1 MKTTKCKQRASIIAV
16 DVSSVNSR
24 KVACRKL
31 ETGRSNVSLRT
42 STRVRSLAR
51 QLWRVSRGVASP
63 DPSILTTSIFILV
76 FVCSWLLAPF
86 AYGSGFSSRARAM
99 KSPVN
104 ATLRS
109 RSKSIA
115 QSNTQTIYGPRR
127 FDRSSGPPT
136 TVSDQFALP
145 SDAVPPFTI
154 LVQNGDSDG
163 SNRVSSATITL
174 NGTDVFTQRD
184 FNHNVTTLTKQV
196 SLIASNT
203 IAVGLSSAP
212 GSFLT
217 ITITSAR
224 SSLASISPA
233 SGTQGQSVTVTLH
246 GTNTRWVGGQT
257 RATFGAEVSV
267 GGAAAGAP
275 GSVTVIDATTA
286 TAQLSISSTA
296 SLAPRN
302 LLVST
307 TIPAETRAELELLI
321 DGFKVVPVTPPGAAS
336 TTVSTVAGL
345 AGLAGF
351 ADGPSAQA
359 RFREPAGLAVA
370 PDDSIYVADA
380 GNNRI
385 RRVAPDGTVTTVAGD
400 GIAGFV
406 DGPGGSARFDNP
418 QGVAVDA
425 SGMIYVADT
434 GNNRIR
440 RIAVDGTVATLVG
453 GTSGFQDGAGSQARF
468 NAPRGVALDNQG
480 NAYVADTGNSSVRAV
495 TPSGNVSTVAGD
507 GTIGS
512 SDSPA
517 RFDGL
522 VGITVDGSTLF
533 VYVADT
539 GNHRIRRLTPSGAT
553 ITIAGS
559 DRGFADGSGS
569 QARFAEPSG
578 IAVDGAGKLIVADA
592 TNSLVRFVDP
602 GSASVS
608 PTVSTLAGTG
618 DRGLTNGTGSVA
630 RFFTPRGIA
639 VSVSS
644 AIIVADTGNH
654 VLRRVLLPPSIA
666 SFTPTRGNLGSSV
679 TIAGERFDGRAPAR
693 NTVRFTRTGG
703 GMTDAV
709 VSFAS
714 RTQLIVTVPAD
725 AATGPITVQTEGGSA
740 TSAAN
745 FEVIA
750 NTPIISD
757 FNPKDG
763 TVGTE
768 VTLTGT
774 ALKADTGPTVIT
786 FAGGN
791 NSRLSALVT
800 FVSATSVR
808 ALVPNGAVT
817 GVIDLT
823 NNFGHAT
830 TATAFTVDPGQN
842 DYRLTI
848 APSSTTAVQAST
860 ATFVVFLTSPS
871 TTFSQLVDLTA
882 TGLPQGATAEFNPQ
896 QITAGAQSTVSVK
909 LSGTNP
915 GPGSYSFTIRGSGLV
930 DGPELIRTATATLSV
945 IAAGQTTLSGRV
957 LSTESEPIM
966 GATVS
971 LDGKTATT
979 DAAGAFLLS
988 GVTAGVDRALM
999 VDGRTASA
1007 PNRTYPLI
1015 IEPATIVADQAN
1027 TVPYTFFLPAID
1039 TQSEVDLVP
1048 GQTTAVSNP
1057 RVPGLEMTIPSD
1069 AHLRNRDGSP
1079 VARVSITP
1087 LAIDRTPAP
1096 LPSDVGTNLVYTSQ
1110 PGGAIS
1116 DVPMPVVYPNL
1127 AGADPGTRIEL
1138 YAFNHDTVQWYVYGF
1153 GRVSADGR
1161 RIEPEINPATSRPY
1175 GLPDFSW
1182 HFPDVSPEG
1191 NPSPPD
1197 SCPVPRTPN
1206 IVDLATGVKIEQ
1218 MTDLSF
1224 GGARGGIALTRIYTS
1239 ELARNCD
1246 GCPFG
1251 RGWTHN
1257 YAIKLTG
1264 SFQQGGAGRVVL
1276 PEQVNGHLF
1285 NYALTDADGAL
1296 VFSTTATTGQLGD
1309 MVRKL
1314 TNGTF
1319 EYRYADG
1326 NLMRFDSSGRLTAL
1340 VDRNGN
1346 IMAFTYAGQNLTQIT
1361 DPVGRSVMLDYDSS
1375 NRIIRA
1381 TDPIGRAWTYSYEG
1395 TPGVP
1400 GPNGLTTVTDP
1411 LTHVMR
1417 YDYVNGG
1424 RLSKVTDKRGIV
1436 AKQITYDTNGRVI
1449 QQRFADGG
1457 TEQYSYVLAG
1467 RVVTLATMTDALS
1480 RTTSMRMNA
1489 SGYVIATTDAL
1500 GQSSQTERD
1509 LTSNLATS
1517 VTGPCGCAEARRQ
1530 FDERGNMIAN
1540 TDRLGQTERYEYE
1553 PVFDNVTRMI
1563 DKLMQATMFGYDSRG
1578 NLTSITNALN
1588 QTTTLEY
1595 DQFGELTGVTDA
1607 LNHASHIEYD
1617 AQGNA
1622 TASVDAL
1629 GNRST
1634 FEYDGIGR
1642 LTAAVDPLG
1651 RRTSMTYDALSRV
1664 LAATDPATSVT
1675 SSGYDQ
1681 NGNEISVTDPVG
1693 QRWTTAY
1700 DVKGRPTSST
1710 DPLGRTARAEYNAGD
1725 EVTAVFSPT
1734 GREVRYTY
1742 DQRGQQSTITDPING
1757 TVRFT
1762 YDNRGN
1768 LTSLRDQRGNA
1779 TTVAYDELFRP
1790 VATRDPLGRAAT
1802 VAYNAMD
1809 DVLEA
1814 FDRLGRRTSFTYDVL
1829 NRPSQMVFGDATV
1842 THTLDAAGRVTRVD
1856 DTQSGFVQW
1865 SYDDGNRILSET
1877 TPNGVVSYAY
1887 NSASQ
1892 RTSMNATSRPV
1903 VNYGYDGA
1911 GRLRSIMQGSE
1922 TFTYAYDTLSR
1933 PTSLQRPNGVTTSY
1947 SYDQVSR
1954 LTRLLHSTS
1963 QSQAVEE
1970 FDYTYN
1976 LENEIDSITSLL
1988 SGQLLASAKTASPAD
2003 AANRI
2008 TQFGEAS
2015 FTLDSMGQTTTKT
2028 DGQGTTTYEWDAR
2041 GRMKR
2046 ATLANGQ
2053 QVSYGYDAVGRR
2065 ASRAVN
2071 DLATNFLYD
2080 GLDVVLDR
2088 GSDGETVDYLN
2099 AGIDDKL
2106 RQSSVSGPLYFLQ
2119 DHQGSTAG
2127 LLDGDGNVVERA
2139 QYEAFG
2145 GSSGGALTRYGYTG
2159 REHDA
2164 ETGLIYYR
2172 ARWYDPMQGRFISQD
2187 PVGFEGGLNFYAYGN
2202 NDPVGNRDPS
2212 GLLTI
2217 VIPGTDYKEKDW
2229 RPSGI
2234 LERVGDT
2241 FCEHAKLWRWSG
2253 GNTWQDRRRAAKAL
2267 AEFINNYAF
2276 APGET
2281 LNIVAHSHG
2290 GNVAFEASW
2299 LLNRPIDNLITLGTP
2314 IRSDY
2319 ALNSNRV
2326 GRHFQVYSE
2335 NDLVQSSGGYGA
2347 GYFGGDYPGTRVP
2360 YHGEQGPAGRR
2371 YYGPKSK
2378 NLEATYLISDGPLQS
2393 HTDLWKDSAPW
2404 ERRVR
2409 PALNVPECKC
2419 NEK

>member
-1 MKTTKCKQRASIIAV
+1 MKTTNCKHRAITDA
-16 DVSSVNSR
+16 DYVSSGKER
-24 KVACRKL
+24 KAACHKL
-31 ETGRSNVSLRT
+31 EASRSNAVPLTR
-42 STRVRSLAR
+42 TRVRFLVRALR
-51 QLWRVSRGVASP
+51 QVSRAIASLN
-63 DPSILTTSIFILV
+63 PSILTSSILMFV
-76 FVCSWLLAPF
+76 FACNSLLAPL
-86 AYGSGFSSRARAM
+86 ANGSDLSSSASVI
-99 KSPVN
+99 KSRTKP
-104 ATLRS
+104 APRS

-115 QSNTQTIYGPRR
+115 QSSDTLTIYGPRR
-127 FDRSSGPPT
+127 FDRVSGPPA
-136 TVSDQFALP
+136 TVTDQFALP

-154 LVQNGDSDG
+154 LVQNGDSNG

-174 NGTDVFTQRD
+174 NGTEVFTQRD
-184 FNHNVTTLTKQV
+184 FNQNTATLTKQV

-203 IAVGLSSAP
+203 IAVRLSSAP

-224 SSLASISPA
+224 SSLASILPG

-246 GTNTRWVGGQT
+246 GTNTRWVAGQT
-257 RATFGAEVSV
+257 RATFGAEVAV

-275 GSVTVIDATTA
+275 GQVTVIDAVTA

-296 SLAPRN
+296 SLAPRTVQ
-302 LLVST
+302 VST
-307 TIPAETRAELELLI
+307 TIPAETREELELLI

-336 TTVSTVAGL
+336 TTVSTLAGL
-345 AGLAGF
+345 AGSPGF
-351 ADGPSAQA
+351 ADGPSSQA
-359 RFREPAGLAVA
+359 KFRDPAGLAIA

-400 GIAGFV
+400 GTAGFV
-406 DGPGGSARFDNP
+406 DGPGASAHFDNP
-418 QGVAVDA
+418 QGVAVDS

-440 RIAVDGTVATLVG
+440 RIAVDGTVATLAG
-453 GTSGFQDGAGSQARF
+453 GSTSGFQDGAGSQARF
-468 NAPRGVALDNQG
+468 NAPRGVAVDNQG

-539 GNHRIRRLTPSGAT
+539 GNHRIRRLAPSGAT
-553 ITIAGS
+553 ITIAGA
-559 DRGFADGSGS
+559 DRGFADGSGT

-592 TNSLVRFVDP
+592 TNSLVRLVDP
-602 GSASVS
+602 GSAGVS
-608 PTVSTLAGTG
+608 PAVSTLAGTG
-618 DRGLTNGTGSVA
+618 DRGLTNGTGNVA

-639 VSVSS
+639 VAQSS

-654 VLRRVLLPPSIA
+654 VLRRVLLPPSIS

-679 TIAGERFDGRAPAR
+679 TIAGERFDGRAPSR

-703 GMTDAV
+703 GFTDAV
-709 VSFAS
+709 VTFAS

-757 FNPKDG
+757 FNPKNG
-763 TVGTE
+763 TVGAE

-774 ALKADTGPTVIT
+774 ALKADTGPTVVT

-791 NSRLSALVT
+791 NSRLPALVT
-800 FVSATSVR
+800 FVTPTSVR
-808 ALVPNGAVT
+808 TLVPNGAVT

-823 NNFGHAT
+823 NNFGHAA

-871 TTFSQLVDLTA
+871 TTFSQLVSLTA
-882 TGLPQGATAEFNPQ
+882 TGLPLGATAEFNPQ
-896 QITAGAQSTVSVK
+896 QITAGALSTLSVK

-930 DGPELIRTATATLSV
+930 DGSELVRTATATLSV

-1015 IEPATIVADQAN
+1015 IEPATIVAGQAN
-1027 TVPYTFFLPAID
+1027 TVPYTFYLPAID
-1039 TQSEVDLVP
+1039 TQFEVDVVP

-1057 RVPGLEMTIPSD
+1057 RVPGLQMTIPAD
-1069 AHLRNRDGSP
+1069 AHLVNRDGSP

-1138 YAFNHDTVQWYVYGF
+1138 YSFNHDTVQWYVYGF

-1161 RIEPEINPATSRPY
+1161 RIEPEIDPATGRPY

-1182 HFPDVSPEG
+1182 HFPDATPEG
-1191 NPSPPD
+1191 NTSPPD
-1197 SCPVPRTPN
+1197 SCPVPWTKKT
-1206 IVDLATGVKIEQ
+1206 VDLGTGIKIEQ

-1224 GGARGGIALTRIYTS
+1224 GGARGGIALTRVYTS

-1246 GCPFG
+1246 TCPFG

-1257 YAIKLTG
+1257 YVIKVTG

-1276 PEQVNGHLF
+1276 PEQVNGRLF
-1285 NYALTDADGAL
+1285 NYARTDPDGAL
-1296 VFSTTATTGQLGD
+1296 VFATTATTGQLGD
-1309 MVRKL
+1309 VVRKL
-1314 TNGTF
+1314 TNETF

-1326 NLMRFDSSGRLTAL
+1326 NLMRLDSSGRLTAL

-1346 IMAFTYAGQNLTQIT
+1346 ITALTYTGQNLTRIT
-1361 DPVGRSVMLDYDSS
+1361 DPVGRSLTLDYDSS

-1381 TDPIGRAWTYSYEG
+1381 VDPIGRTWTYTYEG

-1411 LTHVMR
+1411 LSHVMR
-1417 YDYVNGG
+1417 YDYVAGG

-1436 AKQITYDTNGRVI
+1436 SKQITYDGNGRVI
-1449 QQRFADGG
+1449 AQRFADGG
-1457 TEQYSYVLAG
+1457 IEQYNYSLSG
-1467 RVVTLATMTDALS
+1467 RVVTLATMIDTLG
-1480 RTTSMRMNA
+1480 RTTSMRLNA
-1489 SGYVIATTDAL
+1489 SGYVTGTTDAL
-1500 GQSSQTERD
+1500 GQASQTERD

-1517 VTGPCGCAEARRQ
+1517 VTGPCGCAEVRRQ
-1530 FDERGNMIAN
+1530 FDDRGNVTAS

-1553 PVFDNVTRMI
+1553 APFNNVTKVI
-1563 DKLMQATMFGYDSRG
+1563 DKLGRVTSFGYDARG

-1588 QTTTLEY
+1588 QTMALEY
-1595 DQFGELTGVTDA
+1595 DQFGELTRVTDA
-1607 LNHASHIEYD
+1607 LGHASHIEYD

-1622 TASVDAL
+1622 TARVDEL

-1642 LTAAVDPLG
+1642 PTAAVDPLA
-1651 RRTSMTYDALSRV
+1651 RRASMTYDAMSRV
-1664 LAATDPATSVT
+1664 LTTTDPATSVT

-1681 NGNEISVTDPVG
+1681 NGNETSVTDAVD
-1693 QRWTTAY
+1693 QRWTTTY
-1700 DVKGRPTSST
+1700 DVKGRPTTST
-1710 DPLGRTARAEYNAGD
+1710 DPLGRTARAEYNTGD
-1725 EVTAVFSPT
+1725 EVTGVFSPS
-1734 GREVRYTY
+1734 GRVVRYTY
-1742 DQRGQQSTITDPING
+1742 DQRGQQATITDPING
-1757 TVRFT
+1757 IVRFT

-1768 LTSLRDQRGNA
+1768 LTSVTDQRGNA
-1779 TTVAYDELFRP
+1779 TTVTYDELFRP

-1802 VAYNAMD
+1802 VSYTAMD
-1809 DVLEA
+1809 EVAEA
-1814 FDRLGRRTSFTYDVL
+1814 LDRLGRRTGFTYDVL
-1829 NRPSQMVFGDATV
+1829 NRPSQVVYADATV
-1842 THTLDAAGRVTRVD
+1842 THTFDAAGRMTRVD

-1865 SYDDGNRILSET
+1865 SYDDANRIVSET
-1877 TPNGVVSYAY
+1877 TPNGIVNYTY
-1887 NSASQ
+1887 NIASQ
-1892 RTSMNATSRPV
+1892 RTSMTATTRPI
-1903 VNYGYDGA
+1903 VNYVYDGA
-1911 GRLRSIMQGSE
+1911 GRLRSITQGAE

-1933 PTSLQRPNGVTTSY
+1933 RTSLQRPNGVTSSY

-1954 LTRLLHSTS
+1954 LTRLLHSNS
-1963 QSQAVEE
+1963 QSQAVED
-1970 FDYTYN
+1970 FNYTYN
-1976 LENEIDSITSLL
+1976 LEDEINSITSLF

-2008 TQFGEAS
+2008 TQFGGAS
-2015 FTLDSMGQTTTKT
+2015 FTFDSMGQTTTKT

-2046 ATLANGQ
+2046 ATLPNGQ
-2053 QVSYGYDAVGRR
+2053 QVSYGYDALGRR
-2065 ASRAVN
+2065 ASRTVSAV
-2071 DLATNFLYD
+2071 TTSFLYD
-2080 GLDVVLDR
+2080 GLNVVLDQ
-2088 GSDGETVDYLN
+2088 GSDSSLVDYIN
-2099 AGIDDKL
+2099 GAGIDEKF
-2106 RQSSVSGPLYFLQ
+2106 RQSSASGPLYFLQ
-2119 DHQGSTAG
+2119 DHLGSTAA
-2127 LLDGDGNVVERA
+2127 LLDVNGGVVDRI

-2145 GSSGGALTRYGYTG
+2145 ASTGSGLTRYSYTG
-2159 REHDA
+2159 REQDA
-2164 ETGLIYYR
+2164 ATGLIYYR
-2172 ARWYDPMQGRFISQD
+2172 ARWYDPQQGRFITED
-2187 PVGFEGGLNFYAYGN
+2187 PINLPRGVNQYVYAFSSPTNLIDMLGKWPSRQVGIPKIGGERDELLFEDVHQRAIDRALSFL
-2202 NDPVGNRDPS
+2202 PS
-2212 GLLTI
+2212 H
-2217 VIPGTDYKEKDW
+2217 D
-2229 RPSGI
+2229 RAI
-2234 LERVGDT
+2234 LKQAQREADADEYQTVEYSYR
-2241 FCEHAKLWRWSG
+2241 HAMTPAGMSREEA
-2253 GNTWQDRRRAAKAL
+2253 RRRANDFVRANLGIARCLEQKGLHDQALSYLGLAIHAIQDATSPAHAGFREYAGGQAEIIEHVFEENFDPGPGSQLDKAT
-2267 AEFINNYAF
+2267 ARAY
-2276 APGET
+2276 
-2281 LNIVAHSHG
+2281 
-2290 GNVAFEASW
+2290 
-2299 LLNRPIDNLITLGTP
+2299 
-2314 IRSDY
+2314 
-2319 ALNSNRV
+2319 
-2326 GRHFQVYSE
+2326 
-2335 NDLVQSSGGYGA
+2335 
-2347 GYFGGDYPGTRVP
+2347 GYFTGSIPLPNDFFTPNFPGLGFDIRFRKSVG
-2360 YHGEQGPAGRR
+2360 YRR
-2371 YYGPKSK
+2371 
-2378 NLEATYLISDGPLQS
+2378 
-2393 HTDLWKDSAPW
+2393 
-2404 ERRVR
+2404 
-2409 PALNVPECKC
+2409 
-2419 NEK
+2419 